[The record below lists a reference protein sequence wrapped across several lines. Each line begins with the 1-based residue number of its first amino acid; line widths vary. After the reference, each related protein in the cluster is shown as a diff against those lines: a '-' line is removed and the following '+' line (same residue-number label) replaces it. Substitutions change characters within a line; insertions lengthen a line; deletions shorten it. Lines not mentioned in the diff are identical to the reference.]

1 MSNIYN
7 IQQNLLSIF
16 EQIEENEGELTPE
29 LELALQ
35 INQANFKNKVRDY
48 TKVIQQFETDI
59 KAIKEEK
66 DRLNS
71 LQKSKENTINSL
83 KQILIVAIKNFG
95 DTNKSGVKYVDW
107 GTGKCSIRK
116 STSIDIDT
124 DRVNTFIHKV
134 ISYFDWLKYTNTEG
148 QQEINID
155 DIVDYANKG
164 SLDSDTKFTKDDL
177 IGLKPYAVRDLNYIK
192 SELKLYGK
200 PVKIYR
206 IGDTQTDKLS
216 IPKELNGIVNKKD
229 IYKYC
234 TKPELEILLIINEG
248 LLKDYEKVKSIE
260 SPKTFAKKNIKFNGK
275 KYDQSSDFLKNYY
288 SDINKLIKNLKE
300 YKKYKKKHNK
310 DELYLADLLK

>member
-1 MSNIYN
+1 MRI
-7 IQQNLLSIF
+7 LLMC
-16 EQIEENEGELTPE
+16 EGTNEETLIS
-29 LELALQ
+29 ALLD
-35 INQANFKNKVRDY
+35 ANAF
-48 TKVIQQFETDI
+48 
-59 KAIKEEK
+59 
-66 DRLNS
+66 
-71 LQKSKENTINSL
+71 
-83 KQILIVAIKNFG
+83 
-95 DTNKSGVKYVDW
+95 
-107 GTGKCSIRK
+107 
-116 STSIDIDT
+116 
-124 DRVNTFIHKV
+124 
-134 ISYFDWLKYTNTEG
+134 
-148 QQEINID
+148 
-155 DIVDYANKG
+155 
-164 SLDSDTKFTKDDL
+164 KFTKDDL

-275 KYDQSSDFLKNYY
+275 KYDQSSDFLPNYY
-288 SDINKLIKNLKE
+288 SDINKLIKNLKD